1 MKRGLKQT
9 GRSERDRKQKD
20 LTAPK
25 ESADQLKEKLIY
37 VNRVAKVV
45 KGGRRFSFGA
55 LVVVGDGNG
64 HVGLGY
70 GKANEVAEAIRK
82 GVQDGKNKLFEVP
95 LVRGTIPHEVLA
107 KEGAAKI
114 LMKPASPGTGIIA
127 GGAVRAIVERAGIKD
142 ILTKNLGTKNQI
154 NAAKATIKGL
164 KSLRTRESLA
174 VIKKK
179 LQQGEIPKEDEAKE
193 EKKKLEVEMQVIEM
207 TGMLETEVKGE

>member
-1 MKRGLKQT
+1 LKRGLKQI
-9 GRSERDRKQKD
+9 GRTERERKQRDSTASKD
-20 LTAPK
+20 GT
-25 ESADQLKEKLIY
+25 DQLKEKLIY

-95 LVRGTIPHEVLA
+95 LVGGTIPHEVLV
-107 KEGAAKI
+107 KEGAAKV
-114 LMKPASPGTGIIA
+114 LMKPASLGTGIIA

-142 ILTKNLGTKNQI
+142 ILTKNLGTKNRI

-164 KSLRTRESLA
+164 KSLRTRESIA
-174 VIKKK
+174 EIKKK
-179 LQQGEIPKEDEAKE
+179 LQQSGIPKEDEVKE
-193 EKKKLEVEMQVIEM
+193 EKKKVEVEMQVIEM
-207 TGMLETEVKGE
+207 AGMPKAEVKGE